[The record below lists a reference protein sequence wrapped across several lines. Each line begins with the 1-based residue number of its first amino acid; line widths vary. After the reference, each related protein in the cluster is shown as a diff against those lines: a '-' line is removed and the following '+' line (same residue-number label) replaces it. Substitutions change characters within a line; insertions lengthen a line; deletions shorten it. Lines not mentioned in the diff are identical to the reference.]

1 MTRLQISA
9 HRGPNSR
16 LFFERNIKVLIS
28 KSSQSSILKTL
39 NNLPNNSDMDEPGPI
54 VERSNLSFVTHCHGR
69 GDPSSNPVVGWQ
81 TK

>member
-1 MTRLQISA
+1 MTLLQILA
-9 HRGPNSR
+9 NWGQNSR
-16 LFFERNIKVLIS
+16 FVFEVNIKALIS

-54 VERSNLSFVTHCHGR
+54 AERSNLSFVTHCHGR

-81 TK
+81 TQ